1 VRSVLA
7 DQLAVLRYTLP
18 NLAKALKLGV
28 HAVPERVAIF
38 NSVQSTGRQ
47 SRYIVQSTSGRHCLD
62 DFSRRHLLSSE
73 NSHGEHGIVGAES
86 PRKFLYQIGLRV
98 FILARVVALIEQPNV
113 FEAVPAPLTTEERV
127 RLGQLIRTVERGL
140 SQFLAVGAALLE
152 LRSSRLYR
160 ETHDT
165 FESFCRETF
174 GLARSTTD
182 QVIRSATAAQLLI
195 DNGVTLPPNT
205 TEATIRP
212 VASLPV
218 ALQPVSWQL
227 VEAAS
232 SKAGPTS
239 TVSSKICRTIRN
251 AIEPPGAHTSRKPR
265 KKEHTERETPFLR
278 PVIRLTNWTGFSPE
292 LVTSHVVKLPGAW
305 TTYEAC
311 GRMVERC
318 ELVRSALAQRFPE
331 LCQPTPH

>member
-1 VRSVLA
+1 
-7 DQLAVLRYTLP
+7 
-18 NLAKALKLGV
+18 
-28 HAVPERVAIF
+28 
-38 NSVQSTGRQ
+38 
-47 SRYIVQSTSGRHCLD
+47 
-62 DFSRRHLLSSE
+62 
-73 NSHGEHGIVGAES
+73 
-86 PRKFLYQIGLRV
+86 LYQIGLRV

-113 FEAVPAPLTTEERV
+113 SEAVPAPLTVQERV